1 MDNDDKPIGIVLSR
15 RDALKVLGFGSAA
28 LLVSFLAPEITNI
41 LTPSPGTGPT
51 PPLTSST
58 QASSTS
64 TALSCVVRPELT
76 IGPYFVDDQLNRS
89 DIRSE
94 PSDGSIKE

>member
-28 LLVSFLAPEITNI
+28 LLVSCIAPEVTDI
-41 LTPSPGTGPT
+41 LTPVPGTDPT
-51 PPLTSST
+51 ATLASAT
-58 QASSTS
+58 QATSS

-76 IGPYFVDDQLNRS
+76 IGPYFVDNQLNRS

-94 PSDGSIKE
+94 PSDGSIK